1 MSAPWQDL
9 LPTSLEVGGA
19 GYEIRSDYRAVL
31 DICAALSDGAL
42 NDQERA
48 FAALDILFPALE
60 EMPLEHYRDALER
73 CYWFI
78 NGGDDPPEG
87 ETPRLIDWRQDFKLI
102 VAPVNR
108 VIGREIRA
116 AEYLHWWTFLAAY
129 YEIGDCLFA
138 QVVRIREKQARGAS
152 LDQSERK
159 FYKKNREIVD
169 LKNKYTAQDE
179 AVLNMW
185 LGK

>member
-1 MSAPWQDL
+1 MSSLWNGL
-9 LPTSLEVGGA
+9 LPTSLEVCGA
-19 GYEIRSDYRAVL
+19 VYEIRSDYRAVL
-31 DICAALSDGAL
+31 DICAALSDQEL
-42 NDQERA
+42 SDQERA
-48 FAALDILFPALE
+48 FAALDILFPSFE
-60 EMPLEHYRDALER
+60 EMPPEHIQTAVDK

-78 NGGDDPPEG
+78 NGGEKPAAENAPK
-87 ETPRLIDWRQDFKLI
+87 LIDWEQDFRLI

-108 VIGREIRA
+108 VMGQEIRA

-169 LKNKYTAQDE
+169 LKNKYTAQDDDI
-179 AVLNMW
+179 LNLW